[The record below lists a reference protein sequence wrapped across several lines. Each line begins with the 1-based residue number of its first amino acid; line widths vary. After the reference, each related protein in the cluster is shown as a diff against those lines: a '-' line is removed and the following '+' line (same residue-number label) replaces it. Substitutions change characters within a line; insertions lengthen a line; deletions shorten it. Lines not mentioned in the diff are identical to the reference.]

1 MEENNKILKET
12 TQDSSRA
19 ISEFNRQSNKIT
31 DSLEKIN
38 IPSDKFI
45 EFENSV
51 NSVVSSI
58 NNLQG
63 KLKSN
68 NLDSEI
74 RKIAG
79 GFESLNDSISK
90 QNRLLNHDFEKAKD
104 TLNHLTDSLV
114 EVSRFIAD
122 KLRKR

>member
-1 MEENNKILKET
+1 MLLIK
-12 TQDSSRA
+12 
-19 ISEFNRQSNKIT
+19 SNKIT